1 MIYIKQKGADVIVD
15 TKDFKGELSEH
26 PAILEHPELFEIV
39 EDLPKKYDVLNY
51 QSEVVINEENNKI

>member
-39 EDLPKKYDVLNY
+39 SKLPNKYDVLDY
-51 QSEVVINEENNKI
+51 IPPPIEEQIN